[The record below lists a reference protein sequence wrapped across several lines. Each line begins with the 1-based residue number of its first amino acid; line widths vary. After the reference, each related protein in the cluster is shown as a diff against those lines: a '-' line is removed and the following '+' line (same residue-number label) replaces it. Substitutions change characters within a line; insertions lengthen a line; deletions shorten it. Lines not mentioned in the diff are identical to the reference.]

1 MKITTKFF
9 LMMGLGITLFVSCKK
24 DDPTP
29 TTAQRVQGVW
39 KLDQVISYY
48 QFGGFPAARDTTF
61 GLATDYVDFRTD
73 NKVYSF
79 VDGSFDTST
88 YTILNDNTLILDGD
102 TAAIQTLTATNFN
115 LFLSDY
121 VNASNFSEVTIKLKK

>member
-1 MKITTKFF
+1 
-9 LMMGLGITLFVSCKK
+9 MMGLGITLFASCKK

-29 TTAQRVQGVW
+29 TTTQRVQGVW

-48 QFGGFPAARDTTF
+48 QFTGFPAARDTTF

-79 VDGSFDTST
+79 VDGQYDTST
-88 YTILNDNTLILDGD
+88 YAIISDNALLLDGD
-102 TAAIQTLTATNFN
+102 TTNIQTLTATNFN
-115 LFLSDY
+115 LFSSDY
-121 VNASNFSEVTIKLKK
+121 VNSTNFSEVTIKLKK